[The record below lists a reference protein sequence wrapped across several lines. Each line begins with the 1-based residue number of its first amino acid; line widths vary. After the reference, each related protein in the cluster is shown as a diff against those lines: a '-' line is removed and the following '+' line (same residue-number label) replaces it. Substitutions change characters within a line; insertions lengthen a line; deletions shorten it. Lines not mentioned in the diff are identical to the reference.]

1 MSSLIGELLTS
12 ISLTME
18 LFEESEKVVVGGFQK
33 LCQQTKN
40 FLCEDYLP
48 STYTGPGAQVCIEF
62 MNDGYVMDGWMDG
75 WMTDRQML

>member
-12 ISLTME
+12 ISLSME
-18 LFEESEKVVVGGFQK
+18 LFEESEKMVGEGFQK
-33 LCQQTKN
+33 LCHQTDN

-62 MNDGYVMDGWMDG
+62 MNDGYIMDGCMDG
-75 WMTDRQML
+75 